1 MLTPVL
7 KFTEIKK
14 DPNTLLGLDHAYICK
29 RGDVVAHVV
38 SNERMLELSN
48 TEKEINFFSKSLE
61 DMLNE
66 MHSNGRISYEVYTE
80 LFGLL

>member
-7 KFTEIKK
+7 KFTDIKK

-38 SNERMLELSN
+38 SNERMNQLLIAEEMIERIKQDNELV
-48 TEKEINFFSKSLE
+48 SKTK
-61 DMLNE
+61 DMP
-66 MHSNGRISYEVYTE
+66 
-80 LFGLL
+80 F